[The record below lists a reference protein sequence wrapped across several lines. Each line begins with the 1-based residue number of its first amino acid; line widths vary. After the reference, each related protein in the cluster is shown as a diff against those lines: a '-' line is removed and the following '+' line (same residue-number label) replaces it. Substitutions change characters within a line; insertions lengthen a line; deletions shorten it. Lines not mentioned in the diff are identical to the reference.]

1 MRTWVPNPSRKFPL
15 VASWSSHAVAA
26 LTNGLRGKAT
36 ATPVDNSSPGAA
48 WDATAALRYA
58 VRPVSVNNRPEKPAA
73 WTRRATS
80 EIRPSGWGSVIA
92 STCTLAH
99 GTAHCM
105 PGATAPVSP
114 REPCGSGKL
123 RPDKDF
129 RETLVTT
136 IPTDRLPLLTRRDR
150 IVFTVTVIAAVAAGV
165 LHYVHANAVVSFTVA
180 ALALATLASLVGRS
194 VEALGDR
201 LGPNATGVLQS
212 ALGNLPE
219 LFVILFALKAGLY
232 GVVKATLVGSI
243 LANVLLILGLAFV
256 VGGLKHGRQRFAA
269 DAGRTLG
276 LMLTLAVFILAVP
289 TLTAA
294 LHTPAESH
302 ERVVS
307 VVVSIVMLALFAL
320 SLPATLSR
328 GKSDHT
334 PNGGQSGEGSS
345 PIAASPD
352 SARAASQ
359 ATLHGE
365 WPLAMAI
372 GMLAAAGVGAAFVS
386 EWFVAALQP
395 AMDAIGINEVF
406 AGLVIVAIAGNAVE
420 NVVGIQLAAKNQMD
434 YGVQVIL
441 QSPVQVALTI
451 APVVCLSAALLGQP
465 DFDLVLSPL
474 LLAVMVMSALVAV
487 LVTFDGESNWF
498 EGAALIALYIAIAT
512 SFWWG

>member
-1 MRTWVPNPSRKFPL
+1 MT
-15 VASWSSHAVAA
+15 
-26 LTNGLRGKAT
+26 
-36 ATPVDNSSPGAA
+36 
-48 WDATAALRYA
+48 
-58 VRPVSVNNRPEKPAA
+58 
-73 WTRRATS
+73 
-80 EIRPSGWGSVIA
+80 I
-92 STCTLAH
+92 
-99 GTAHCM
+99 
-105 PGATAPVSP
+105 
-114 REPCGSGKL
+114 
-123 RPDKDF
+123 
-129 RETLVTT
+129 TT
-136 IPTDRLPLLTRRDR
+136 ERLPLLSGRDR
-150 IVFTVTVIAAVAAGV
+150 IMITVTVIAAVAAGA
-165 LHYVHANAVVSFTVA
+165 LHFAGSNAVLAFIVA
-180 ALALATLASLVGRS
+180 AIALATLASLVGRS

-201 LGPNATGVLQS
+201 LGPSATGVLQS

-243 LANVLLILGLAFV
+243 LANVLLVLGLAFV

-269 DAGRTLG
+269 TDVRTLG

-289 TLTAA
+289 SLTSA

-302 ERVVS
+302 ERMVS

-328 GKSDHT
+328 GKAAAGPH
-334 PNGGQSGEGSS
+334 GEHLQGGSS
-345 PIAASPD
+345 PIAASPE
-352 SARAASQ
+352 SARAASK
-359 ATLHGE
+359 ATAHGQ

-372 GMLAAAGVGAAFVS
+372 GMLAATGIGAAFVS

-395 AMDAIGINEVF
+395 AMDAAGINEVF

-451 APVVCLSAALLGQP
+451 APIVCLSAALLGQP
-465 DFDLVLSPL
+465 GFDLVFSPL
-474 LLAVMVMSALVAV
+474 LLAALVMSALVAV
-487 LVTFDGESNWF
+487 VVTFDGESSWF
-498 EGAALIALYIAIAT
+498 EGAALIALYVAIAT